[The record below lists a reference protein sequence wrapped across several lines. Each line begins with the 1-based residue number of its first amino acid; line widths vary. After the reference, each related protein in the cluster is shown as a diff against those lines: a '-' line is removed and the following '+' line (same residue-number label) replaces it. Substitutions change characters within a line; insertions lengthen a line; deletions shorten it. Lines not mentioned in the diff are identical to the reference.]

1 MRFQLSEASPSQPE
15 AASDSLKHRGR
26 ERERERWRGRNGAE
40 EGMKIKAKGGM
51 H

>member
-1 MRFQLSEASPSQPE
+1 MKGERWEGRQN
-15 AASDSLKHRGR
+15 DCTKIKR
-26 ERERERWRGRNGAE
+26 EREREKERERWRGRNGAE